1 MHSFTET
8 VPGKPLSRAKTQKEQ
23 PDIRTLLYRK
33 FLGSLT
39 HDKNPGSATDTA
51 VPAFYHVMCVRTGT
65 TTTTATTATVSTMK
79 TLPTTTARPILSMF
93 VVLIVAIFEIQ
104 SR

>member
-39 HDKNPGSATDTA
+39 HDTA